1 MLPRTHQQCIV
12 IKAISTL
19 GKAKCPNLET
29 KNVSMYC
36 LSGLSHMSVSGDR
49 RERNNSGMRI
59 RKTHPNAFPLFYCEF
74 HMKQP
79 KTAIVSSH

>member
-1 MLPRTHQQCIV
+1 V

-19 GKAKCPNLET
+19 GKAKCPNLKT
-29 KNVSMYC
+29 KNVSVC
-36 LSGLSHMSVSGDR
+36 CLSHMSESGDR
-49 RERNNSGMRI
+49 PERNKSGMKI
-59 RKTHPNAFPLFYCEF
+59 RKRHPNAFPLFYCEF